1 MRVPD
6 RLRRVARFK
15 SLWSLDGEMEGRRR
29 RRRRERRERR
39 KEKIVWKRRS
49 VEAAE
54 AALKVEAQ
62 AAEAERGSGGG
73 SVEARRRQRG
83 SAAEAAWKRRSVEA
97 AAMEAGLRWCGNGGA
112 WKRRRQR

>member
-73 SVEARRRQRG
+73 SVEAAEAAWKRGGGSVEARRRQRG
-83 SAAEAAWKRRSVEA
+83 S
-97 AAMEAGLRWCGNGGA
+97 GGA
-112 WKRRRQR
+112 WKRPRWKRG

>member
-1 MRVPD
+1 
-6 RLRRVARFK
+6 
-15 SLWSLDGEMEGRRR
+15 
-29 RRRRERRERR
+29 
-39 KEKIVWKRRS
+39 VWKRRS

-62 AAEAERGSGGG
+62 AAEAERGSGGGSVEAAEVAWKRRRQRGSGGG